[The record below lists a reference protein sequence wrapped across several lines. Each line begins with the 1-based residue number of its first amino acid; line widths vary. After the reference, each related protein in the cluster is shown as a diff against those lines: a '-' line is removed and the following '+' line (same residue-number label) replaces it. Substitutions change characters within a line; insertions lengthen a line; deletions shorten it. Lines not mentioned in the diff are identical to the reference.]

1 MAGATLADLVKSLGR
16 TFLPTGEALAAVDLL
31 VLWRP
36 GDGVRNKFGA
46 DPELPDA
53 ADVRAGDTV

>member
-1 MAGATLADLVKSLGR
+1 MGGVVAV
-16 TFLPTGEALAAVDLL
+16 LAAVELL

-36 GDGVRNKFGA
+36 GDGVRNRFGA